1 MGFVGKDEHMWSNT
15 NDNPARQAWQGLT
28 YEQVCKDH
36 IPQIKKN
43 LGISGIMPT
52 VSSWCKKGSDTED
65 GAQID
70 MLIDRRDHVISL
82 CEDKFSTHEYE
93 ITKDYDASLKN
104 KVSL

>member
-1 MGFVGKDEHMWSNT
+1 
-15 NDNPARQAWQGLT
+15 
-28 YEQVCKDH
+28 
-36 IPQIKKN
+36 
-43 LGISGIMPT
+43 
-52 VSSWCKKGSDTED
+52 
-65 GAQID
+65 